1 MAAHSEP
8 GAASLAAGRAILQPR
23 PHGRAR
29 QAQQQGHLLWRQHL
43 FYRPLFRVRALP
55 KRTETDSARLAA
67 PGCSRLARRSWPAH
81 RVARHDPSSTASSPC
96 CPSSRAVC
104 ARSDCPWPR
113 LARLTARDARRS
125 LAQIAWSRSLAH
137 SSSFRGGGA
146 DLLTRLTAGAP
157 AQASSGGIC
166 PRRFRAAPRP
176 CAPLTAP
183 TFQGSVFLPYV
194 PYVPLC
200 TLMYPYVPL
209 CTLMYLRSRALD
221 RSCGQR
227 LAAWVDLSLAMELSP
242 QSALAE
248 LRRRNRAENRRK
260 RAIAAAL
267 ADGKLTLRSELS

>member
-1 MAAHSEP
+1 MAPGGARRGTGRRATAARQRFSRSLQCAQICSGSGDLGGSGMAAHSEP
-8 GAASLAAGRAILQPR
+8 GAASLAAGRGVMQPR

-29 QAQQQGHLLWRQHL
+29 QAQQQGHLLRRQHL

-55 KRTETDSARLAA
+55 KRTETDPARLAA

-81 RVARHDPSSTASSPC
+81 RVARHDPSSTTSSPC

-137 SSSFRGGGA
+137 SSNFRGGGA
-146 DLLTRLTAGAP
+146 DLQTRLTAGAP

-176 CAPLTAP
+176 CAPPPPPRRPRTGPWA
-183 TFQGSVFLPYV
+183 
-194 PYVPLC
+194 
-200 TLMYPYVPL
+200 
-209 CTLMYLRSRALD
+209 
-221 RSCGQR
+221 
-227 LAAWVDLSLAMELSP
+227 
-242 QSALAE
+242 
-248 LRRRNRAENRRK
+248 RRRR
-260 RAIAAAL
+260 L
-267 ADGKLTLRSELS
+267 GVDGGEVAWCHVGRECPQFNVYKLLSTCS

>member
-1 MAAHSEP
+1 MLRCD
-8 GAASLAAGRAILQPR
+8 GLAARGPAWPRGARDAAPVAARRPRDSASAGPYSARRPARAPEISAAVAWWLTASPAPPHWHAILQPR

-29 QAQQQGHLLWRQHL
+29 QAQQQGHLLRRQHL

-55 KRTETDSARLAA
+55 KRTETDPARLAA

-137 SSSFRGGGA
+137 SSNFRGGGE
-146 DLLTRLTAGAP
+146 DLVTRLTAGAP

-176 CAPLTAP
+176 CAPPPPPRRPRTGPWA
-183 TFQGSVFLPYV
+183 
-194 PYVPLC
+194 
-200 TLMYPYVPL
+200 
-209 CTLMYLRSRALD
+209 
-221 RSCGQR
+221 
-227 LAAWVDLSLAMELSP
+227 
-242 QSALAE
+242 
-248 LRRRNRAENRRK
+248 RRRR
-260 RAIAAAL
+260 L
-267 ADGKLTLRSELS
+267 GVDGGEVAWCHVGRECPQFNVYKLLSTCS